1 MTATL
6 LSDLR
11 CTLGEGIVW
20 DDQLNVLWWT
30 DIQESLL
37 WQHDPATGLERQ
49 WPLPQRVGSFVLTD
63 APGVLILGLAKKIVL
78 FDTHTGTLQPLADV
92 EPDNP
97 TTRVND
103 GRADR
108 FGNYVFGTMHEGG
121 PEPTGSFY
129 RFTPMGVLQRLA
141 LPNIAIA
148 NSIAFSPDGAT
159 MYWCDTESRRIH
171 ACDYDGQT
179 GEVTNIRVFA
189 DLRDADNAADAGATH
204 KGSPDGSTV
213 DAEGCL
219 WNAEWGGNRLT
230 RYAPDGRVLAQVPLP
245 ASQPTCPAFGGPAF
259 ETLYVTSARDGL
271 SARRL
276 DEDVNAGAVLQV
288 ALPNVRGLPE
298 ARFGHAHVA
307 A

>member
-1 MTATL
+1 MTAAM

-20 DDQLNVLWWT
+20 DHALGVLWWT

-37 WQHDPATGLERQ
+37 WQHDPATGEERQ
-49 WPLPQRVGSFVLTD
+49 WPLPQRLGSFVLTD

-78 FDTHTGTLQPLADV
+78 FDTHTGTLHPLADV
-92 EPDNP
+92 EPGDP

-108 FGNYVFGTMHEGG
+108 CGNYVFGTLHEGG

-141 LPNIAIA
+141 LPSIAIA
-148 NSIAFSPDGAT
+148 NSIAFSPDGGT
-159 MYWCDTESRRIH
+159 MYWCDTPSRRIH

-179 GEVTNIRVFA
+179 GEVGNIRVFA
-189 DLRDADNAADAGATH
+189 DLRDHDADGER

-213 DAEGCL
+213 DAQGCL
-219 WNAEWGGNRLT
+219 WNAEWGGSRLT
-230 RYAPDGRVLAQVPLP
+230 RYAPDGRVLTRIPVP
-245 ASQPTCPAFGGPAF
+245 ASQPTCPAFGGAALDI
-259 ETLYVTSARDGL
+259 LYVTSAHDGL
-271 SARRL
+271 SPSRRA
-276 DEDVNAGAVLQV
+276 EDVNAGATFQLAV
-288 ALPNVRGLPE
+288 PNVRGLPE
-298 ARFGHAHVA
+298 ARFGHAYVA

>member
-1 MTATL
+1 MTKAII

-20 DDQLNVLWWT
+20 DDELGVLWWT

-37 WQHDPATGLERQ
+37 WQHDPATGKERQ
-49 WPLPQRVGSFVLTD
+49 WSLPQRVGSFVLTD
-63 APGVLILGLAKKIVL
+63 APGVLILGLAKKVVL

-108 FGNYVFGTMHEGG
+108 CGNYVFGTMHEGG
-121 PEPTGSFY
+121 PEPIGSFY
-129 RFTPMGVLQRLA
+129 RFTPMGMLQRLA

-159 MYWCDTESRRIH
+159 MYWCDTPSRRIH

-179 GEVTNIRVFA
+179 GDVSNIRIFA
-189 DLRDADNAADAGATH
+189 DLRDQDADGRH

-230 RYAPDGRVLAQVPLP
+230 RYAADGRVLAQVSVPT
-245 ASQPTCPAFGGPAF
+245 SQPTCPAFGGAAF
-259 ETLYVTSARDGL
+259 DALYVTTARDGL
-271 SARRL
+271 SAHRL
-276 DEDVNAGAVLQV
+276 AEDANAGATLQL
-288 ALPNVRGLPE
+288 AMPNVRGLPE
-298 ARFGHAHVA
+298 GRFGHAHVA

>member
-1 MTATL
+1 MTTATL

-11 CTLGEGIVW
+11 CPLGEGILR
-20 DDQLNVLWWT
+20 DDALGVLWWT

-37 WQHDPATGLERQ
+37 WRHDPATGQERQ
-49 WPLPQRVGSFVLTD
+49 WPLPQRLGSFVLTD
-63 APGVLILGLAKKIVL
+63 EPGVLMLGLAKHVAR
-78 FDTHTGTLQPLADV
+78 FDTRTHTITLLADV
-92 EPDNP
+92 EPTNP

-108 FGNYVFGTMHEGG
+108 AGNYVFGTMHEGG

-129 RFTPMGVLQRLA
+129 RFTPLGVLQRLA

-159 MYWCDTESRRIH
+159 MYWCDTHSRRIH

-179 GEVTNIRVFA
+179 GEVANIRVFA
-189 DLRDADNAADAGATH
+189 DLRDADSGTAH

-213 DAEGCL
+213 DADGCL

-230 RYAPDGRVLAQVPLP
+230 RYAPDGRVLAHVPVP
-245 ASQPTCPAFGGPAF
+245 ASQPTCPAFGGARF
-259 ETLYVTSARDGL
+259 DTLHLATAREGL
-271 SARRL
+271 SAQRL
-276 DEDVNAGAVLQV
+276 AEDVNAGAVFQLTV
-288 ALPNVRGLPE
+288 PNVRGLPE
-298 ARFGHAHVA
+298 ARFGHAHVPA
-307 A
+307 

>member
-1 MTATL
+1 MNATT

-20 DDQLNVLWWT
+20 DDALRVLWWT
-30 DIQESLL
+30 DIQEFLL
-37 WQHDPATGLERQ
+37 WQHDPATGQERQ

-63 APGVLILGLAKKIVL
+63 EPGVLILGLAKQVAR
-78 FDTHTGTLQPLADV
+78 FDTRTNVLELLAPV
-92 EPDNP
+92 EPDVAG
-97 TTRVND
+97 TRVND

-108 FGNYVFGTMHEGG
+108 YGNYVFGTMHEGG

-129 RFTPMGVLQRLA
+129 RFTPLGVLQRLA
-141 LPNIAIA
+141 LPNITVA
-148 NSIAFSPDGAT
+148 NSIAFSPDGTT
-159 MYWCDTESRRIH
+159 MYWCDTHSRRIH

-179 GEVTNIRVFA
+179 GAVGHVRVFA
-189 DLRDADNAADAGATH
+189 DLRDADDGVGH

-230 RYAPDGRVLAQVPLP
+230 RYAPDGRVLVHVAVP
-245 ASQPTCPAFGGPAF
+245 ASQPSCPAFGGAALD
-259 ETLYVTSARDGL
+259 TLYVTSAREGL

-276 DEDVNAGAVLQV
+276 AEDVNAGAVFR
-288 ALPNVRGLPE
+288 LPISNVRGLPE
-298 ARFGHAHVA
+298 ARFGHAYA
-307 A
+307 PA